1 MPVFAKYVYVDG
13 CSATGLVFVRM
24 FFGSIILFFLA
35 QYQGSNP
42 LEISA
47 TNFKKILLLSL
58 GFAPTPVLLYAS
70 YNYISTGAATTIHF
84 VYPAFAFLL
93 CWAFYQEKIKRI
105 QLLSLL
111 LCTAG
116 VVLFYNPGDDSSLF
130 GVVIAFLSGITYAFY
145 AVYLSKSGLKSTEKF
160 WMNFHMNW
168 VSALMVLAVSVPMGN
183 FVLPSS
189 AFGWGVGFVFSVLMT
204 VIAGVLFQLGIN
216 YIGPQKATIF
226 STFEP
231 LTSVM
236 VGVLF
241 LNEQLDI
248 LAIGGIVIILVAVL
262 LLIMADVLD
271 SKATNG

>member
-1 MPVFAKYVYVDG
+1 
-13 CSATGLVFVRM
+13 
-24 FFGSIILFFLA
+24 
-35 QYQGSNP
+35 
-42 LEISA
+42 
-47 TNFKKILLLSL
+47 
-58 GFAPTPVLLYAS
+58 
-70 YNYISTGAATTIHF
+70 
-84 VYPAFAFLL
+84 
-93 CWAFYQEKIKRI
+93 
-105 QLLSLL
+105 
-111 LCTAG
+111 
-116 VVLFYNPGDDSSLF
+116 
-130 GVVIAFLSGITYAFY
+130 
-145 AVYLSKSGLKSTEKF
+145 
-160 WMNFHMNW
+160 MNFHMNW